1 MIFYTRL
8 PVQLRITFK
17 IGDVPA
23 CLIKQCEALQ
33 AGWNV
38 GEENRTKGVP
48 ALSARPTVVF
58 RIPEGANSARSANRV
73 LYDVCAALIIL
84 M

>member
-1 MIFYTRL
+1 MSIFLFITQCRL
-8 PVQLRITFK
+8 TFK

-48 ALSARPTVVF
+48 GHKPTPDCGFPNPRAART
-58 RIPEGANSARSANRV
+58 GS
-73 LYDVCAALIIL
+73 AALIVCYMKLLCI
-84 M
+84 